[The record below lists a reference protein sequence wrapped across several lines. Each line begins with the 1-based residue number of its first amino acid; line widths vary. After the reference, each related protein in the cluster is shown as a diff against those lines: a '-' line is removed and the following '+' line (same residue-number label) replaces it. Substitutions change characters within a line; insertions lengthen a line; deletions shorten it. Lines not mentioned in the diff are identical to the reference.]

1 MDKEIIRTTKVAIF
15 HNKKI
20 RKTIYKNEWW
30 FSIIDIVD
38 VLTESD
44 RPRKYWSDLKKKLV
58 NEGYSEVSEKIGQ
71 LRLLAP
77 DGKKRETDCANT
89 ETLLGERASTE
100 IHRTENSHGMPKLKS
115 DAKEEYSI
123 TAAEIVFLC
132 NLDYAELQAD

>member
-20 RKTIYKNEWW
+20 RKTIYRNEWW
-30 FSIIDIVD
+30 FSIIDIVE

-71 LRLLAP
+71 LKLEEL
-77 DGKKRETDCANT
+77 DGKKSSAR
-89 ETLLGERASTE
+89 TLLFPTKLPAETRL
-100 IHRTENSHGMPKLKS
+100 IHGRRFAPPRQVATG
-115 DAKEEYSI
+115 
-123 TAAEIVFLC
+123 
-132 NLDYAELQAD
+132 